1 MGTEMQRAAA
11 LLVLLASTAL
21 GAAGAQDTSL
31 VGLWSSKR
39 YFGPEV
45 RGELI
50 VQRTGDR
57 WLASIG
63 ARTADVRVS
72 RDSVSFD
79 LPSAVAFK
87 GRIARTGASIVGQWI
102 EPQRRIA

>member
-11 LLVLLASTAL
+11 LSALLATTAL

-45 RGELI
+45 RE
-50 VQRTGDR
+50 
-57 WLASIG
+57 S
-63 ARTADVRVS
+63 
-72 RDSVSFD
+72 
-79 LPSAVAFK
+79 
-87 GRIARTGASIVGQWI
+87 
-102 EPQRRIA
+102 